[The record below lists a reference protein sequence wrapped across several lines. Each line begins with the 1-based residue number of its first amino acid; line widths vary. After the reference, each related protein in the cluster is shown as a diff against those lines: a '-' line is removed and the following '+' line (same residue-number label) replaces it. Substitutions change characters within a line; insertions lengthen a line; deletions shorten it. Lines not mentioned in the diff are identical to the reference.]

1 MDCTTPHKYS
11 QMLKPWIKYLKYN
24 YLNLDTVVAL
34 GTFSKHSS
42 ISCSSC
48 SIRDVAIW
56 TCSSQHTQINKL
68 QHDLYLFLKNL
79 STNSVLLVH
88 RNQMQDKRK
97 QKSSYTCLSQSV
109 RNVTMVSVT
118 VCVPSPHSKPVKR
131 PCTPLCCQSLRPLFG
146 SHA

>member
-68 QHDLYLFLKNL
+68 QHDLYLFLQKL
-79 STNSVLLVH
+79 I
-88 RNQMQDKRK
+88 NQFCSSCAK
-97 QKSSYTCLSQSV
+97 KSNAGTEDF
-109 RNVTMVSVT
+109 
-118 VCVPSPHSKPVKR
+118 P
-131 PCTPLCCQSLRPLFG
+131 
-146 SHA
+146 